1 MKQVEQLVTE
11 FILMINRI
19 VIILRFV
26 IIVQKLNIE
35 TLECHDLR
43 YRYETKR

>member
-1 MKQVEQLVTE
+1 MKQVEQLVTA
-11 FILMINRI
+11 FILIINRI

-35 TLECHDLR
+35 R
-43 YRYETKR
+43 

>member
-11 FILMINRI
+11 FILIINRI

-26 IIVQKLNIE
+26 IIVQKFNIE
-35 TLECHDLR
+35 TLVCHDLR